1 MEFLTQGEN
10 LERFYNQMQVIN
22 IVHVDS
28 VHSIRGFV
36 LCTAKHDSSSFV
48 GGRDLYD
55 YPNVQYNNTL
65 HVV

>member
-1 MEFLTQGEN
+1 
-10 LERFYNQMQVIN
+10 MQVIN

-28 VHSIRGFV
+28 VHTIRGFV

-65 HVV
+65 HVA